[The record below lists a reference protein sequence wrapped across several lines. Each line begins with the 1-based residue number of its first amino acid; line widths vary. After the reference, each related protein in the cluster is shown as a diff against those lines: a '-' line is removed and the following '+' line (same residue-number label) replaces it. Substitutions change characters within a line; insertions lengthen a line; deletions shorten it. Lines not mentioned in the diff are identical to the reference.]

1 MANKVL
7 EQAPKQMGKSS
18 LMTRILVY
26 SKNLGYQTVFVSLQL
41 ANDEIL
47 QNLERFLQSI
57 FSRSPVANQQLGD
70 TDEKL
75 VFRRSQM
82 IRTHVEQ

>member
-1 MANKVL
+1 
-7 EQAPKQMGKSS
+7 
-18 LMTRILVY
+18 MTRILVY